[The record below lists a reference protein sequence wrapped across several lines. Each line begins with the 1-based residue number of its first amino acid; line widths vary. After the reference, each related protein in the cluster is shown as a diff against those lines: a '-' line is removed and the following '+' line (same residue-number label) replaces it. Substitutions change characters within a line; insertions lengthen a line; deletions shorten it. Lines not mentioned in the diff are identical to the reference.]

1 MASYLLKR
9 AIQGIL
15 TVLAA
20 SVVIFVVIRLIPG
33 DPALM
38 YAGNDATP
46 ETIEAIRQQFG
57 LNEPLWSQYVIWVG
71 NMLRGDFGTSYVAR
85 VPVVGLIAQRIAPTI
100 LLLVGS
106 VLVMAIVS
114 VSIGVVAAVT
124 RRRGLDAFLTGL
136 ASLLSG
142 APVFWIGLLAILLF
156 AVYNRWL
163 PVGGYV
169 NPLINPAAGLRS
181 MVLPCS
187 VLGIA
192 MAGTQARF
200 IRAAYKEVLN
210 SDYIRLAHAKGATG
224 AQVIWRHATRNAM
237 VPVVTVFGVAIANLL
252 GGAVVIETVFTWP
265 GLGLLM
271 ISSVNVNDYPTVQVL
286 LLLYVVIFVVV
297 NFLTD
302 ISYSLID
309 PRIRLAGPRA

>member
-1 MASYLLKR
+1 MRAFLLRR
-9 AIQGIL
+9 AVQGIVTL
-15 TVLAA
+15 VAA
-20 SVVIFVVIRLIPG
+20 SFIIFMAIRLIPG

-46 ETIEAIRQQFG
+46 ETLAAIRERFG
-57 LNEPLWSQYVIWVG
+57 LNEPIWTQYLIWAG
-71 NMLRGDFGTSYVAR
+71 NALRGDFGTSYVAR
-85 VPVVGLIAQRIAPTI
+85 VPVINLIGLRIMPTL

-106 VLVMAIVS
+106 VLVMSIVGFAI
-114 VSIGVVAAVT
+114 GAWAAVT
-124 RRRGLDAFLTGL
+124 RNRTLDAVLTGF

-156 AVYNRWL
+156 AIYLRWL

-169 NPLINPAAGLRS
+169 NPFIDPIGGLKS
-181 MVLPCS
+181 MLMPCV

-192 MAGTQARF
+192 MAGSQARF
-200 IRAAYKEVLN
+200 IRTAFKEVLS
-210 SDYIRLAHAKGATG
+210 SDYIRLAEAKGASR
-224 AQVIWRHATRNAM
+224 ARVVWRHATRNAM
-237 VPVVTVFGVAIANLL
+237 VPIVTIYGLAIANLL

-271 ISSVNVNDYPTVQVL
+271 ISSVNVNDFPTVQVI
-286 LLLYVVIFVVV
+286 LLLYVFIFVIV

-302 ISYSLID
+302 VSYSIID
-309 PRIRLAGPRA
+309 PRIRLTGAAA

>member
-1 MASYLLKR
+1 MATFLLQR
-9 AIQGIL
+9 ALQGLVTI
-15 TVLAA
+15 VVA
-20 SVVIFVVIRLIPG
+20 SFIIFMVIRLIPG

-46 ETIEAIRQQFG
+46 ETIAAIREQFG
-57 LNEPLWSQYVIWVG
+57 LNEPIWTQYLIWVA
-71 NMLRGDFGTSYVAR
+71 NVFKGDFGTSYVAR
-85 VPVVGLIAQRIAPTI
+85 VPVTTLIGQRLLPTLV
-100 LLLVGS
+100 LLIGS
-106 VLVMAIVS
+106 VLVMSLVGFAI
-114 VSIGVVAAVT
+114 GAWAAVT
-124 RRRGLDAFLTGL
+124 RNRTVDAILTGF

-142 APVFWIGLLAILLF
+142 APVFWVGLLAILLF
-156 AVYNRWL
+156 AVYLRWL

-169 NPLINPAAGLRS
+169 NPFVDPIGGLKA
-181 MVLPCS
+181 MAMPCI

-200 IRAAYKEVLN
+200 IRTAYKEVLN
-210 SDYIRLAHAKGATG
+210 SDYIRLAEAKGASRSR
-224 AQVIWRHATRNAM
+224 VVWRHATRNAL
-237 VPVVTVFGVAIANLL
+237 VPIVTIYGLAIANLL

-271 ISSVNVNDYPTVQVL
+271 VNSVNVNDFPTVQVI

-302 ISYSLID
+302 VSYSIID
-309 PRIRLAGPRA
+309 PRIRLSGASA